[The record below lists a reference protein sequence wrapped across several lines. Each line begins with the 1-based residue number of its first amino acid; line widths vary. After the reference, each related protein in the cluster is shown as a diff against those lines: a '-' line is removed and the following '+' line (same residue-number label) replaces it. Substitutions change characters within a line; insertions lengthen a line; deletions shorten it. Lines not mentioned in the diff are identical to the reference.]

1 MRPACPP
8 PAAPQGRPPRAR
20 PTPTWAALAP
30 WTALVLSALLYAL
43 PQPDLRAEEPAAPV
57 QPVSPPA
64 PSLPPA
70 DPLVVGTFELQH
82 LTSVVDGDTLRVLG
96 QAPIRVLCLDCEEVF
111 HAAADRAAAEVDFD
125 AYARAKRG
133 TSPVPVK
140 FGTPAGAAATE
151 FVRAFLE
158 GVERV
163 RLERDEVGG
172 HDVDAYERRLAHVL
186 VLRATGE
193 QNLAVEVV
201 RAGHSPYFVKYGRS
215 RRFHA
220 EFVAAQAQARA
231 ALRGIWGA
239 QGPRHYP
246 DYDERLA
253 WWEQRALQL
262 DFWRA
267 LPAAPT
273 RIELGTE
280 QASERLMASV
290 GQVVV
295 VFGAAGR
302 MRLDAWPRLIWLAHK
317 RGADLTLVVRDAEVW
332 AALDLDTLARR
343 FVTVTGPVS
352 LYQGRPQ
359 IEITDPL
366 QVSTR

>member
-1 MRPACPP
+1 
-8 PAAPQGRPPRAR
+8 
-20 PTPTWAALAP
+20 
-30 WTALVLSALLYAL
+30 VL
-43 PQPDLRAEEPAAPV
+43 
-57 QPVSPPA
+57 
-64 PSLPPA
+64 
-70 DPLVVGTFELQH
+70 GTFALHPQ
-82 LTSVVDGDTLRVLG
+82 SVVDGDTLRVEG
-96 QAPIRVLCLDCEEVF
+96 QGPVRVLCVDCEEVF
-111 HAAADRAAAEVDFD
+111 HAAADREAAEADFD
-125 AYARAKRG
+125 AYARAKRA

-140 FGTPAGAAATE
+140 FGTPAGSAASE

-163 RLERDEVGG
+163 RLERDEVDG

-186 VLRATGE
+186 VLRPAGE
-193 QNLAVEVV
+193 QNLAVEIV

-220 EFVAAQAQARA
+220 ELVAAQAEARA
-231 ALRGIWGA
+231 ALRGIWA
-239 QGPRHYP
+239 EQGPRHYP
-246 DYDERLA
+246 DYDERLV
-253 WWEQRALQL
+253 WWEQRALQVEA
-262 DFWRA
+262 WRA

-280 QASERLMASV
+280 KASAQLTACV

-317 RGADLTLVVRDAEVW
+317 RGADLTLVVREAEVW
-332 AALDLDTLARR
+332 AALDLDALARR
-343 FVTVTGPVS
+343 FATVTGPVS